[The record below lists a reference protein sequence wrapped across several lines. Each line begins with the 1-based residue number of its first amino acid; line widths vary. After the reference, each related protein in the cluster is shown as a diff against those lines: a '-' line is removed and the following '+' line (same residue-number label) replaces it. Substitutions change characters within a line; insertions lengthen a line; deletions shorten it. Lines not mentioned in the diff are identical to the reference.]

1 MVMRRKDKKKNND
14 GGEMLVA
21 EMEHRLDDYL
31 ARTAPADAQSVAE
44 DVSEIENKLD
54 GILARRVVTPMDS
67 SLIDAMRRQLDRTL
81 TVSDIENQLNDIL
94 ADGKISP
101 LEAEMLPI
109 LSEKLDEALGRPRTE
124 PVSYGNRTTAPETP
138 HDRGERAAACPYD
151 SAADDIP
158 LPPSVAVDP
167 LLPDEPA
174 SGQVPADTAP
184 DKVAAAA
191 GRTLIPMGGD
201 LYFNEKD
208 GRVYRKRARRGLLGG
223 KLRR

>member
-1 MVMRRKDKKKNND
+1 MRRKNRKKTGD
-14 GGEMLVA
+14 EAIRVA
-21 EMEHRLDDYL
+21 EMERRLDDFL
-31 ARTAPADAQSVAE
+31 TRTAPADAPSVAE
-44 DVSEIENKLD
+44 DVSEIETKLD
-54 GILARRVVTPMDS
+54 GILARKVVTPMDS
-67 SLIDAMRRQLDRTL
+67 SLIDAMRRRLDRTL

-94 ADGKISP
+94 ADGRISP
-101 LEAEMLPI
+101 LEAEMLPV

-167 LLPDEPA
+167 LLLVEPA
-174 SGQVPADTAP
+174 SGQAPADTAP

>member
-1 MVMRRKDKKKNND
+1 
-14 GGEMLVA
+14 
-21 EMEHRLDDYL
+21 
-31 ARTAPADAQSVAE
+31 
-44 DVSEIENKLD
+44 
-54 GILARRVVTPMDS
+54 MDS

-94 ADGKISP
+94 ADGKILP

-124 PVSYGNRTTAPETP
+124 PVSYGNRTAAPETP

-174 SGQVPADTAP
+174 SGQAPADTAP
-184 DKVAAAA
+184 GQGCPAARPVARSYRWAEICTLTRKTAASTVSA
-191 GRTLIPMGGD
+191 PPRI
-201 LYFNEKD
+201 
-208 GRVYRKRARRGLLGG
+208 VRRQTAPL
-223 KLRR
+223 KTPHAPSRSR

>member
-44 DVSEIENKLD
+44 DVSEIETKLD

-109 LSEKLDEALGRPRTE
+109 LSEKLDEALGRTHMGPPPE
-124 PVSYGNRTTAPETP
+124 NRTAAPEP
-138 HDRGERAAACPYD
+138 PPAGGETAVFRPYAAVP
-151 SAADDIP
+151 DDIP
-158 LPPSVAVDP
+158 LPPSVAADP
-167 LLPDEPA
+167 LLPDEP
-174 SGQVPADTAP
+174 GHTDGTAP
-184 DKVAAAA
+184 EKRTAAPEK
-191 GRTLIPMGGD
+191 RTLVPMGGD

-208 GRVYRKRARRGLLGG
+208 GRVYRKRARRGFLGG